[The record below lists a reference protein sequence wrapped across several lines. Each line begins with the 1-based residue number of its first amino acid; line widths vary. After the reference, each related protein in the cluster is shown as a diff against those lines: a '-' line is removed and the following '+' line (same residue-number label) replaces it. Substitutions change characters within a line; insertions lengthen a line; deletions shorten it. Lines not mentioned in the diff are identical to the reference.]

1 MILSRCYN
9 KSSKFIDIR
18 LEMYHEKNLC
28 LYFSHHY
35 KYTDYNFHD
44 GPSVGSFHVPLK
56 VILTANIKKIL
67 HWRLTKRVLF
77 DHLKKLS
84 EIKNNYSWRPHRFH
98 KSTTFLQMSQKTK
111 TSEISEE
118 THFNSK
124 KWKKVRKW
132 LILIDN
138 KLDRVLVINY
148 FQFQFKVYIQKL
160 HEEWHI
166 STFYQ
171 AQSRWSTTQYSFNV

>member
-84 EIKNNYSWRPHRFH
+84 EIKNNYS
-98 KSTTFLQMSQKTK
+98 
-111 TSEISEE
+111 
-118 THFNSK
+118 
-124 KWKKVRKW
+124 
-132 LILIDN
+132 
-138 KLDRVLVINY
+138 
-148 FQFQFKVYIQKL
+148 
-160 HEEWHI
+160 
-166 STFYQ
+166 
-171 AQSRWSTTQYSFNV
+171 